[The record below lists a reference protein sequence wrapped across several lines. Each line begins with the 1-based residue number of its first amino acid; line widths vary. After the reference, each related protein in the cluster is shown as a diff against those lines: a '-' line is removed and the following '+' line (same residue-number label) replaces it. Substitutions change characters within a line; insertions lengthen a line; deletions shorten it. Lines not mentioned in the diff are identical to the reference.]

1 MALCNTT
8 QALSSFPKCYNP
20 RVLATNPTRLRPS
33 LPLRPSPLSRT
44 AGGLHSRLFFTS
56 SLPRAT
62 TSEETS
68 SGANRYT
75 GEERDGGVTLEAA
88 PPAEKNIFV
97 ETVVAEVPEEESPG
111 DEQTQLFELLDKLN
125 IKFDSDDTYNV
136 LLYGGGALVAVW
148 LSSVIVSTIDSI
160 PLFPKLMEVVGLGY
174 TFWFS
179 YRYLIF
185 KKDREELAT
194 KIEELK
200 QQVIGSNDD

>member
-1 MALCNTT
+1 MFLIHHGFF
-8 QALSSFPKCYNP
+8 S
-20 RVLATNPTRLRPS
+20 
-33 LPLRPSPLSRT
+33 
-44 AGGLHSRLFFTS
+44 GLFFTS

-125 IKFDSDDTYNV
+125 IKVPFKSLNIMLDLHVFYFLFDN
-136 LLYGGGALVAVW
+136 AF
-148 LSSVIVSTIDSI
+148 LS
-160 PLFPKLMEVVGLGY
+160 
-174 TFWFS
+174 
-179 YRYLIF
+179 
-185 KKDREELAT
+185 
-194 KIEELK
+194 
-200 QQVIGSNDD
+200 